1 MTEDP
6 ADRPGHSRRS
16 PVAALRKLVRA
27 ALFPDRAMARLDHAE
42 TMSTRADQ
50 RLADVL
56 GELAALRGAHAE
68 VVAALDRI
76 QGSMAA
82 RLDRVEATMA
92 TTASQTAWI
101 APPTPSAD
109 DGPLVS
115 IIIPT
120 WQRCGLLPR
129 ALESVRS
136 QTYTNWECIVVD
148 DGSDDGTADV
158 VQRYL
163 GDDRF
168 TVERLP
174 HVGAPAAR
182 NRGLE
187 LASGSI
193 ITYLDSDNTMH
204 PTHLARVVD
213 TLAPDA
219 DIAWMY
225 TGQLIV
231 DERTGTTSVR
241 PDHRSVDVLL
251 EGNFIDLNTVAHRRS
266 VIEKVGDFDPALL
279 RLSDWDFVLRLAKV
293 GTPGRSVAPTSSYH
307 LVASNRISD
316 LLPPHRYAHAIRSR
330 HRGLPAG
337 GLRVLLAEWHYP
349 QLTETYIAAVIQG
362 LRALGAHVEVWSE
375 AEAAALSHEVV
386 PVHRGTLESAI
397 ESSQPHLVLTHWLH
411 KGAELRPV
419 TRAAGLPHVV
429 RTHGFEYQPSTVAA
443 LLDDPGVLVHT
454 FPHLLD
460 EAWATHPRLHVSP
473 TCFDDS
479 LFRPGER
486 KDPRLVVR
494 TAAGLFTKDLETFF
508 LAASA
513 CPDHRFVL
521 VLGHSKEVEER
532 TEAMIQMR
540 DDLGS
545 PCEIRVDVAH
555 EEVAELLREA
565 AVYLHTHGTQ
575 HPVSMPI
582 SIAEAMASGCWV
594 LGRDLP
600 GMAAYLGSGG
610 TLYGGDTAQDRADA
624 AATLVRASSAWTSGE
639 WARRAEAAAEQA
651 FERHA
656 STDVVMSM
664 LRAWQGAFA
673 LPLPLLR

>member
-1 MTEDP
+1 M
-6 ADRPGHSRRS
+6 
-16 PVAALRKLVRA
+16 AALQKLMRA

-50 RLADVL
+50 QLADVL
-56 GELAALRGAHAE
+56 TELAALRGAHVEA
-68 VVAALDRI
+68 VTALEQL
-76 QGSMAA
+76 QGSVTAQ
-82 RLDRVEATMA
+82 LDRVEAAMATMA
-92 TTASQTAWI
+92 CQAAWI
-101 APPTPSAD
+101 APPTPPPD
-109 DGPLVS
+109 GGPLVS
-115 IIIPT
+115 IIVPT

-129 ALESVRS
+129 ALESVRT
-136 QTYTNWECIVVD
+136 QTYTNWECIVID

-158 VQRYL
+158 IQRYL

-168 TVERLP
+168 TLERVP

-187 LASGSI
+187 LARGSI

-213 TLAPDA
+213 NLAPDA
-219 DIAWMY
+219 DTEWMY

-241 PDHRSVDVLL
+241 RDRRSVDVLID
-251 EGNFIDLNTVAHRRS
+251 GNFIDLNTVAHRRS
-266 VIEKVGDFDPALL
+266 VVEKVGAFDAALL

-293 GTPGRSVAPTSSYH
+293 GSPGRSVAPTSNYH
-307 LVASNRISD
+307 VVASNRISD

-330 HRGLPAG
+330 HRGLPAR

-349 QLTETYIAAVIQG
+349 QLTETYIAAAIQG
-362 LRALGAHVEVWSE
+362 LKALGAHVEVWSQ
-375 AEAAALSHEVV
+375 AGVGASSHEVV

-429 RTHGFEYQPSTVAA
+429 RTHGFEYQPSTIAS

-454 FPHLLD
+454 FPHLVD
-460 EAWATHPRLHVSP
+460 DAWTAHPRLHISP

-479 LFRPGER
+479 LFRPGDR

-494 TAAGLFTKDLETFF
+494 TAAGLFTKDLETFL

-521 VLGHSKEVEER
+521 VLGHSKDVEER
-532 TEAMIQMR
+532 TEAMIQVR

-545 PCEIRVDVAH
+545 PCEIMVDLPH
-555 EEVAELLREA
+555 EEVAELMRDA
-565 AVYLHTHGTQ
+565 AIYLHTHGTQ

-600 GMAAYLGSGG
+600 GMGAYLGSGG
-610 TLYGGDTAQDRADA
+610 ALYGGDTAQDRADA
-624 AATLVRASSAWTSGE
+624 AATLIRTSSAWTSAE
-639 WARRAEAAAEQA
+639 WARRAEASAEQA

-656 STDVVMSM
+656 SSDVVTSM
-664 LRAWQGAFA
+664 LRAWHEAFA
-673 LPLPLLR
+673 LPLLPQS